1 MATRP
6 TTHSS
11 DTTPRRTPHSYCGTV
26 KLFNC
31 NSDTSDTYIVSR
43 QVCICKHDAFEG
55 VSLTTL
61 TLRRECNMGPG
72 SGLALDGG
80 GARAVVLTLGSV
92 LNVKQLLLKSLLL
105 FLLNVNTKTIRSVLN
120 VRQLYPRQL

>member
-1 MATRP
+1 
-6 TTHSS
+6 
-11 DTTPRRTPHSYCGTV
+11 
-26 KLFNC
+26 
-31 NSDTSDTYIVSR
+31 
-43 QVCICKHDAFEG
+43 
-55 VSLTTL
+55 
-61 TLRRECNMGPG
+61 MGPG
-72 SGLALDGG
+72 SGLSLDGG

>member
-1 MATRP
+1 
-6 TTHSS
+6 
-11 DTTPRRTPHSYCGTV
+11 
-26 KLFNC
+26 
-31 NSDTSDTYIVSR
+31 
-43 QVCICKHDAFEG
+43 
-55 VSLTTL
+55 
-61 TLRRECNMGPG
+61 MGPG